1 MEVGDASWNQAGNQ
15 EKIGSYLLKR
25 KWQRGVGYVNTEDD
39 DLNIP
44 SRAVIHM
51 PAIKFSL
58 KLEKVMED
66 EESADGTP
74 STIQSI

>member
-39 DLNIP
+39 D
-44 SRAVIHM
+44 
-51 PAIKFSL
+51 
-58 KLEKVMED
+58 
-66 EESADGTP
+66 
-74 STIQSI
+74 